1 MLRRFPKSSHTLDK
15 IVYARHHN
23 IKKKKQTKNKTEN
36 KKSLE
41 GDDADLSLKAD
52 TMIGNEDK
60 QFLRAN
66 IGNEDTHCSD
76 TMPDST
82 DIIKIIYKKTNIG
95 IKE

>member
-1 MLRRFPKSSHTLDK
+1 MLSRFPKSSHTLDK

-23 IKKKKQTKNKTEN
+23 IKKQTKN

-60 QFLRAN
+60 QFLWAN
-66 IGNEDTHCSD
+66 IGNEDTHTPMTQCQTAQTKS
-76 TMPDST
+76 
-82 DIIKIIYKKTNIG
+82 K
-95 IKE
+95 